1 MEENSSIN
9 LKRFIPQKAS
19 KLLLLKIVFYVLVL
33 GILFYLLYSASSA
46 KTLKRPTSDEIQNI
60 KIIQ

>member
-1 MEENSSIN
+1 MEENSTIN

-19 KLLLLKIVFYVLVL
+19 KLLLLKIVFYMLVL
-33 GILFYLLYSASSA
+33 GFLFYLLYLKFSE
-46 KTLKRPTSDEIQNI
+46 KTVKTPVIKEIENI

>member
-1 MEENSSIN
+1 MEENSTIN

-19 KLLLLKIVFYVLVL
+19 KLLLLKIVFYMLVL
-33 GILFYLLYSASSA
+33 GFLFYLLYSEFSQ
-46 KTLKRPTSDEIQNI
+46 KTPETPVIKEIENI

>member
-1 MEENSSIN
+1 MEEDSSIN

-19 KLLLLKIVFYVLVL
+19 KLLLLKIVFYILVL
-33 GILFYLLYSASSA
+33 GILFFLLYSEFSK
-46 KTLKRPTSDEIQNI
+46 KTVKDPVIKEIGNI

>member
-1 MEENSSIN
+1 MEENSNIN

-19 KLLLLKIVFYVLVL
+19 KLLLLKIVFYMLVL
-33 GILFYLLYSASSA
+33 GFLFYLLYSEFSQ
-46 KTLKRPTSDEIQNI
+46 KTVKTPVIKEVENI

>member
-9 LKRFIPQKAS
+9 LRRFIPQKAS
-19 KLLLLKIVFYVLVL
+19 KLLLLKIVFYMLVL
-33 GILFYLLYSASSA
+33 GFLFYLLYSEFSK
-46 KTLKRPTSDEIQNI
+46 KTVKAPVIKEIENI